1 MYSPHC
7 IYPSN
12 VSLPVNW
19 VLEDIKRR
27 GTTRG
32 GLGTAASRVRTP
44 ATTILSSIPCP
55 FSISPEVC
63 IVPPNTTQE
72 FKITFLPV
80 DADDFVYLLKGETP
94 PVAKPAV
101 GAAAVVAA
109 PAGADNHTN
118 GIDAPTSSSFVRMV
132 LRGTAKRPVCHFELK
147 ESPEYL
153 SQRIGNLRNEYGM
166 LSPIECTDLK
176 VVELESTGLRTR
188 NTYRFHIIN
197 PTADNYE
204 FLWEAVGEPS
214 PFWRCLQSAGML
226 FAGKRIEMVF
236 EYLPDEVAV
245 AESFFKFKLANAG
258 LDQLFL
264 FAGKVSEPKV
274 FFSSSKL
281 DFHSTALGGEGNTET
296 IYLENQ
302 ESLPF
307 HFAFDRTTLLQ
318 LEGTNGSIV
327 DISPKSGTVLPQ
339 SRCAIVL
346 SFRPQEEVVYNF
358 NVLCDV
364 KRKPNKL
371 SLNIKGEGYAVH
383 PLLQLETEEGAQAGL
398 GFTILRPSPSVNYVD
413 FGAVQVHDTIKKKI
427 SVSNNGKYNFDYLW
441 DTEAMGNMLV
451 LSGGKMGGTLQ
462 KGGLMEYLL
471 TFSPQR
477 EGSLDGSTITFT
489 VAGKYAYTLA
499 PRGSGVTPA
508 LRFSFMQYDFNTCFV
523 TSPGGS
529 TVIEEAILRVT
540 NHDTSSNIS
549 IECTFQKTRALW
561 VDCPPTMLEPG
572 GVMEVPICFAP
583 REVKDYAFAVPFI
596 VNGTGKVFDPPPPPP
611 PNIQHS
617 PPPPLVTA
625 QPQQP

>member
-1 MYSPHC
+1 MIYRDLIPIASPT
-7 IYPSN
+7 IN
-12 VSLPVNW
+12 
-19 VLEDIKRR
+19 
-27 GTTRG
+27 
-32 GLGTAASRVRTP
+32 TP
-44 ATTILSSIPCP
+44 
-55 FSISPEVC
+55 
-63 IVPPNTTQE
+63 NNQ
-72 FKITFLPV
+72 
-80 DADDFVYLLKGETP
+80 
-94 PVAKPAV
+94 
-101 GAAAVVAA
+101 
-109 PAGADNHTN
+109 
-118 GIDAPTSSSFVRMV
+118 
-132 LRGTAKRPVCHFELK
+132 

-153 SQRIGNLRNEYGM
+153 SQRVGNLRNEYGM
-166 LSPIECTDLK
+166 LSPIECTDIK

-197 PTADNYE
+197 PTAENYE

-258 LDQLFL
+258 LEQLFL
-264 FAGKVSEPKV
+264 FVGKVSEPKV

-281 DFHSTALGGEGNTET
+281 DFHSTVLGGEGNTET
-296 IYLENQ
+296 VYLENQ
-302 ESLPF
+302 EALPF
-307 HFAFDRTTLLQ
+307 QFAFDRTTLLQ
-318 LEGTNGSIV
+318 LEGTNGPIV

-398 GFTILRPSPSVNYVD
+398 GFTMLRPAPSVNYVD
-413 FGAVQVHDTIKKKI
+413 FGAVQIHDTIKKKI
-427 SVSNNGKYNFDYLW
+427 TVSNNGKYNFDYLW
-441 DTEAMGNMLV
+441 DTEAMGHMLV

-529 TVIEEAILRVT
+529 TVVEEAILRVT

-572 GVMEVPICFAP
+572 NGGILLQYIISHLITSLCV
-583 REVKDYAFAVPFI
+583 AVPFC
-596 VNGTGKVFDPPPPPP
+596 V
-611 PNIQHS
+611 
-617 PPPPLVTA
+617 
-625 QPQQP
+625 

>member
-1 MYSPHC
+1 MIPSTHLYITHSYLPYPLMSIHLLLST
-7 IYPSN
+7 PSN
-12 VSLPVNW
+12 VSLPINW
-19 VLEDIKRR
+19 VMEDIKRR

-55 FSISPEVC
+55 FAISPEGCV
-63 IVPPNTTQE
+63 VPPNTTQE

-94 PVAKPAV
+94 PVAASAV
-101 GAAAVVAA
+101 DATAGAAAVSAS
-109 PAGADNHTN
+109 AGGDNN
-118 GIDAPTSSSFVRMV
+118 AIGNEPPSSSSFVRMV

-153 SQRIGNLRNEYGM
+153 SQRVGNLRNEFGM
-166 LSPIECTDLK
+166 LSPIECTDIK

-258 LDQLFL
+258 LEQLFL

-307 HFAFDRTTLLQ
+307 QFAFDRTTLLQ
-318 LEGTNGSIV
+318 LEGTNGPIV

-371 SLNIKGEGYAVH
+371 SLNIKGEGYAVY

-427 SVSNNGKYNFDYLW
+427 SVSNNGKYNFDYFW

-462 KGGLMEYLL
+462 KGGLMEYSL

-508 LRFSFMQYDFNTCFV
+508 LRFSFMQV
-523 TSPGGS
+523 S
-529 TVIEEAILRVT
+529 E
-540 NHDTSSNIS
+540 
-549 IECTFQKTRALW
+549 
-561 VDCPPTMLEPG
+561 
-572 GVMEVPICFAP
+572 
-583 REVKDYAFAVPFI
+583 
-596 VNGTGKVFDPPPPPP
+596 
-611 PNIQHS
+611 
-617 PPPPLVTA
+617 
-625 QPQQP
+625 